1 MNSERTSDI
10 PISSSYIPF
19 VASDEFWKSH
29 KVAAVEEYV
38 PQAVSAEASSRT
50 KYGYAPTPINQPTN
64 EQRERS
70 GTKKEIARGNISTI
84 KRRERR
90 QRQRNKQHQGCTQDK
105 RKQYVH
111 PTSSIAPCDP
121 YWFPVFWR
129 SEKPENKS
137 LEFRRTYATLVDKQ
151 RVVIK
156 TYQNGKITVW
166 RAGEEITLRK
176 ENTFGI
182 GSGH

>member
-1 MNSERTSDI
+1 MNTERKSEI
-10 PISSSYIPF
+10 PVSSSYIPF
-19 VASDEFWKSH
+19 IASDDYWKSH

-38 PQAVSAEASSRT
+38 PQSVVAQTSCRT
-50 KYGYAPTPINQPTN
+50 KYGYVPTPINPTTR

-70 GTKKEIARGNISTI
+70 ELKKEVVRGSTSTI

-90 QRQRNKQHQGCTQDK
+90 KRQWSNKQQEVTPTK
-105 RKQYVH
+105 KKQYIH
-111 PTSSIAPCDP
+111 PTSSIAPSDP

-129 SEKPENKS
+129 SEKPKNKS
-137 LEFRRTYATLVDKQ
+137 LEFRKTYATLADKQ
-151 RVVIK
+151 RVLIK

-176 ENTFGI
+176 ENPFGF
-182 GSGH
+182 GGKH